1 MSVLVGQR
9 APEFTASAVINGKD
23 IVNDFSLAQYLG
35 KRYVLLFFYPA
46 DFTPVC
52 PTELIALQGILPEL
66 EKRDVALV
74 AVSGDSQFVHKRWL
88 ATPINDGGIAG
99 VTYPLVADGSKTII
113 QNYGVLAGDFMY
125 GEGGEMAF
133 EGAPMAFRASFLID
147 KKGIVR
153 HQVVNDLPL
162 SRSTDETVRM
172 VDALIHNEQYGEACP
187 VNWKKGDQGI

>member
-1 MSVLVGQR
+1 MSVLVGQQ

-23 IVNDFSLAQYLG
+23 MVNDFTLSQFRG
-35 KRYVLLFFYPA
+35 KKYVLLFFYPA

-52 PTELIALQGILPEL
+52 PTELLALQKILPEL
-66 EKRDVALV
+66 EKREVALV

-88 ATPINDGGIAG
+88 MTPVADGGIQG

-125 GEGGEMAF
+125 GDDGAMAF

-147 KKGIVR
+147 KRGVVR

-162 SRSTDETVRM
+162 SRSMDETVRM
-172 VDALIHNEQYGEACP
+172 VDALLHNELYGEACP
-187 VNWKKGDQGI
+187 VDWKKGDKGI